1 MIGLEQ
7 QKDEKAKEQ
16 TFRKSIIEKVC
27 SLEFAI

>member
-27 SLEFAI
+27 SFCSL